1 MFHKAAIA
9 ATLFVVASPLSA
21 QGITGGTIGVEVD
34 AQSDLSD
41 IGGTTYFG
49 GIEYG
54 INRDFSIAAD
64 LSSYSFDSI
73 SNDVTSATVH
83 GIYHLSDSASV
94 GLFLGQ
100 DRNDGA
106 TADVYGIEGGTEF
119 MGGTVEGFVGMVD
132 GASDAT
138 IFGIDGNYDWSDA
151 ISFTGSAAFG
161 NYDDGNSS
169 KFSVG
174 ASYTIANGPDLY
186 AEIGSATAEAGGVSD
201 SDTFIGIGARINF
214 GAARG
219 TTFDQRSLFE
229 ILPQF

>member
-1 MFHKAAIA
+1 MFNKAAIA
-9 ATLFVVASPLSA
+9 VTLLVVASPLSA
-21 QGITGGTIGVEVD
+21 QGITGGTLGVEVD

-41 IGGTTYFG
+41 LGGTTYFG
-49 GIEYG
+49 GLEYA
-54 INRDFSIAAD
+54 INRDFAIAAD
-64 LSSYSFDSI
+64 VSTYSFDSLA
-73 SNDVTSATVH
+73 DDATSATVH

-94 GLFLGQ
+94 GLFYGQ
-100 DRNDGA
+100 DWTNGSSA
-106 TADVYGIEGGTEF
+106 NVYGLEGGTEF

-132 GASDAT
+132 GETDAT
-138 IFGIDGNYDWSDA
+138 IFGVDGNYDWNDA

-161 NYDDGNSS
+161 DYEDGNSS
-169 KFSVG
+169 LFSIG

-186 AEIGSATAEAGGVSD
+186 AEIGSASAESGGISD
-201 SDTFIGIGARINF
+201 SDTFIGVGARINF